1 MHTKPFIPLGS
12 RIEYIPSTIEPN
24 AGQPKAYHGIVARIN
39 HLLNGS
45 TEYTI
50 QYKERAINA
59 DVFIERTI
67 NDSEGTIRL
76 LSYY

>member
-1 MHTKPFIPLGS
+1 MHTKTFIPLGS
-12 RIEYIPSTIEPN
+12 RIEYIPGNIEPQ

-45 TEYTI
+45 TNYTI
-50 QYKERAINA
+50 QYRERAINT

-67 NDSEGTIRL
+67 NDQEGEVKL